1 MSLDAM
7 VPSQSSLDSLSSQK
21 TRERVRVVVQGIV
34 QGVGFRPF
42 IYGLAQRYRLNGYV
56 RNDAAGVTIEVEG
69 ESVEVAAFIRAVRDE
84 PPPLALVEH
93 VVSEPIP
100 LKHDSAFVIADTQEG
115 ANKQAFVSPDVCLCE
130 DCLQELFDPA
140 NRRYRYPFINCTN
153 CGPRFTII
161 QEIPYD
167 RVATTMRLF
176 PMCPECLAEY
186 KEPLNRRF
194 HAQPNA
200 CPTCGPQV
208 RLLHN
213 ATDTALTGATAI
225 TETQRLLKAG
235 GIVAVKGLGG
245 YHLACDATNEEAVA
259 RLRARKHREDKPFAL
274 MVPDVAIIET
284 FCMVNDDERAL
295 LKSRQRPI
303 VLLKRQED
311 SLRAGALHPSPYPPV
326 AAEASMNEMDL
337 GSAGTRYPPIAPI
350 AESVAPG
357 SHYLGC
363 MVPYT
368 PLHYLLLNSDNDR
381 EPFILVMTSGNIS
394 EEPIAYQDEVAREQL
409 STIADA
415 FLTHNRD
422 IYIRCDD
429 SVVRSVGEMGVPA
442 DAPSMA
448 GIPATVQFLRRSR
461 GYAPQPIGMAW
472 EFPQELLA
480 VGSHL
485 KNTFCLG
492 KGRYAFMGHHIGDLE
507 NLETLTSFREGIE
520 HFKALFDIQP
530 EVIVHDLHPGYLATQ
545 YAVESPIPHKIGVQ
559 HHHAHIASVMAEH
572 GLTDP
577 VIGIAADGT
586 GYGTDGAIWGGEVM
600 VADLRSFERSAHLQY
615 VPLPGGDQAIRQP
628 WRMAAVY
635 LQETFGEAFLELD
648 IPFVQGSK
656 GSEPLYP
663 RWRPLA
669 QMIERK
675 LNSPATSSLGR
686 LFDAVAAL
694 IGIRQDVRYEGQ
706 AAVEL
711 EMYATSYRGVPPARR
726 YPFEMNNGVIDVTP
740 MIRAIV
746 QDIQVGVSLPV
757 MAYCFHQSIAVMLS
771 VMCHEARTHT
781 GIRTVA
787 LSGGV
792 FQNKLLLEQTLAPLK
807 GLQFKVY
814 LNRRVPPNDGG
825 ISLGQAAIGAAQVRN

>member
-1 MSLDAM
+1 MPLNGT
-7 VPSQSSLDSLSSQK
+7 VPDRKQSDSLTSQP
-21 TRERVRVVVQGIV
+21 TRERYRVVVQGIV

-42 IYGLAQRYRLNGYV
+42 IYGLAQRFQLNGYV
-56 RNDAAGVTIEVEG
+56 RNDAAGVIIEVEG
-69 ESVEVAAFIRAVRDE
+69 DGAEVAAFIRAVRDE
-84 PPPLALVEH
+84 SPPLAIIER
-93 VVSEPIP
+93 VVSEPLP
-100 LKHDSAFVIADTQEG
+100 LQHDTAFIIANTQEG
-115 ANKQAFVSPDVCLCE
+115 THKQAFVSPDVCLCA
-130 DCLQELFDPA
+130 DCLQELFDPT
-140 NRRYRYPFINCTN
+140 NRRYHYPFINCTN

-161 QEIPYD
+161 QEVPYD
-167 RVATTMRLF
+167 RGATTMCRF
-176 PMCPECLAEY
+176 QMCPDCHAEY
-186 KEPLNRRF
+186 KNPLDRRF

-200 CPTCGPQV
+200 CPACGPQV
-208 RLLHN
+208 RLLWN
-213 ATDTALTGATAI
+213 ATGIAVTGAKAM

-274 MVPDVAIIET
+274 MVAEVATIET
-284 FCMVNDDERAL
+284 FCVVKEEERAL
-295 LKSRQRPI
+295 LTSRQRPI
-303 VLLKRQED
+303 VLLRKR
-311 SLRAGALHPSPYPPV
+311 LAGSKSSYSP
-326 AAEASMNEMDL
+326 L
-337 GSAGTRYPPIAPI
+337 I

-357 SHYLGC
+357 IHYLGC
-363 MVPYT
+363 MLPYT
-368 PLHYLLLNSDNDR
+368 PLHYLLLKSDS
-381 EPFILVMTSGNIS
+381 EPFILVMTSGNVS
-394 EEPIAYQDEVAREQL
+394 EEPIAYQDEDAFERL
-409 STIADA
+409 RDIADA

-429 SVVRSVGEMGVPA
+429 SVVRLAGEMITPTGVP
-442 DAPSMA
+442 PMV
-448 GIPATVQFLRRSR
+448 GMPATVQFLRRSR

-472 EFPQELLA
+472 EFPRDLLA

-492 KGRYAFMGHHIGDLE
+492 KGHYAFMGHHIGDLE
-507 NLETLTSFREGIE
+507 NLETLASFRNGIE

-530 EVIVHDLHPGYLATQ
+530 EVVVHDLHPGYLATQ

-586 GYGTDGAIWGGEVM
+586 GYGTDGAIWGGEVL
-600 VADLRSFERSAHLQY
+600 VADLCSFERSAHLQY
-615 VPLPGGDQAIRQP
+615 VPLPGGEQAIRQP

-635 LQETFGEAFLELD
+635 LQATFGEAFLELD
-648 IPFVQGSK
+648 IPFVRGFQGND
-656 GSEPLYP
+656 PLYP

-669 QMIERK
+669 QMIERGV
-675 LNSPATSSLGR
+675 NCPPTSSLGR

-694 IGIRQDVRYEGQ
+694 IGIRQEVRYEGQ

-711 EMYATSYRGVPPARR
+711 EMLATSHQGVPPARR
-726 YPFEMNNGVIDVTP
+726 YPFELNDGVIDVTP
-740 MIRAIV
+740 MIRTIV
-746 QDIQVGVSLPV
+746 QDIQVGVPLPI
-757 MAYCFHQSIAVMLS
+757 MAYCFHQSLAVMLS
-771 VMCHEARTHT
+771 VMCHEVRAHT

-792 FQNKLLLEQTLAPLK
+792 FQNKLLLEQTIAPLK
-807 GLQFKVY
+807 GMEFKVY

-825 ISLGQAAIGAAQVRN
+825 ISFGQTAIGAAQGRR